1 MRLSPVL
8 RAGALVAAL
17 ALAVTACGGKSQ
29 QAATGGDSLVD
40 RAKAANKLTIGIKF
54 DQPGIGLKTGDTY
67 TGFDI
72 DVADYVAKKMGVDP
86 KNITFKQAPSAQR
99 EDLIA
104 QGDVDLVI
112 ASYTIND
119 NRKQKVSFAGPYF
132 VAGQDL
138 LVKADNTTITGP
150 DSLNGKKL
158 CSVSGSTSAQTVKT
172 KWANDVSLQ
181 QYGGYSEC
189 ITGLLNG
196 TIDAI
201 TTDNVILAGYASQP
215 ANVGKLKVVGKTFTS
230 EPYGIG
236 FKKGDT
242 KTQQAINSYIQNMEQ
257 DGSWATALKKNFG
270 ADYKVPD
277 SPAITEK

>member
-8 RAGALVAAL
+8 RAGALVATL

-29 QAATGGDSLVD
+29 QANSSDSLVD
-40 RAKAANKLTIGIKF
+40 RVKAANKLTVGIKF
-54 DQPGIGLKTGDTY
+54 DQPGLGLKTADGY
-67 TGFDI
+67 TGFDV
-72 DVADYVAKKMGVDP
+72 DVAKYIAKKLGVDE

-112 ASYTIND
+112 ATYTIND
-119 NRKQKVSFAGPYF
+119 KRKQKVSFAGPYF

-138 LVKADNTTITGP
+138 LVKADDTSITGP

-158 CSVSGSTSAQTVKT
+158 CSVTGSTSAQTIQT
-172 KWANDVSLQ
+172 KWANKVALQ

-189 ITGLLNG
+189 VTGLLNG
-196 TIDAI
+196 AIDAI
-201 TTDNVILAGYASQP
+201 STDDIILQGYAA
-215 ANVGKLKVVGKTFTS
+215 ANQGKLKVVGKPFTS

-236 FKKGDT
+236 LKKGDT
-242 KTQQAINSYIQNMEQ
+242 KAQQALNGYIQDMEQ
-257 DGSWATALKKNFG
+257 DGSWKAALLKNFG
-270 ADYKVPD
+270 SDYKVPQE
-277 SPAITEK
+277 PPITEK

>member
-8 RAGALVAAL
+8 RAGALVATL

-29 QAATGGDSLVD
+29 QAAAGGDSLVD
-40 RAKAANKLTIGIKF
+40 RAKADNKLTVGIKF
-54 DQPGIGLKTGDTY
+54 DQPGIGLKTGDGY
-67 TGFDI
+67 AGFDV
-72 DVADYVAKKMGVDP
+72 DVAKYVAKKMGVDE

-138 LVKADNTTITGP
+138 LIKADNTAITGP

-158 CSVSGSTSAQTVKT
+158 CSVTGSTSAQTVKT
-172 KWANDVSLQ
+172 KWASEVSLQ

-189 ITGLLNG
+189 VTGLLNG

-201 TTDNVILAGYASQP
+201 TTDDIILQGYAA
-215 ANVGKLKVVGKTFTS
+215 ANAGKLKVVGKPFTS

-236 FKKGDT
+236 LKKGDT
-242 KTQQAINSYIQNMEQ
+242 KTQQALDGYIQNMEQ
-257 DGSWATALKKNFG
+257 DGSWAAALKKNFG

-277 SPAITEK
+277 QPAITEK

>member
-8 RAGALVAAL
+8 RAGALVATL

-29 QAATGGDSLVD
+29 QASTGGDSLVD
-40 RAKAANKLTIGIKF
+40 RAKADNKLTVGIKF
-54 DQPGIGLKTGDTY
+54 DQPGIGLKTADGY
-67 TGFDI
+67 AGFDI
-72 DVADYVAKKMGVDP
+72 DVAKYVATKMGVDE

-104 QGDVDLVI
+104 QGDVDLVV

-138 LVKADNTTITGP
+138 LIKADNTAITGP

-158 CSVSGSTSAQTVKT
+158 CSVTGSTSAQTVKT

-189 ITGLLNG
+189 VTGLLNG

-201 TTDNVILAGYASQP
+201 TTDDIILQGYAA
-215 ANVGKLKVVGKTFTS
+215 ANAGKLKVVGKPFTS

-236 FKKGDT
+236 LKKGDT
-242 KTQQAINSYIQNMEQ
+242 KTQQALDGYIQNMEQ
-257 DGSWATALKKNFG
+257 DGSWAAALKKNFG

-277 SPAITEK
+277 QPAITEK

>member
-8 RAGALVAAL
+8 RAGALVATL

-29 QAATGGDSLVD
+29 QASTGGDSLVD
-40 RAKAANKLTIGIKF
+40 RAKADNKLTVGIKF
-54 DQPGIGLKTGDTY
+54 DQPGIGLKTADGY
-67 TGFDI
+67 AGFDI
-72 DVADYVAKKMGVDP
+72 DVAKYVAKKIGVDE

-104 QGDVDLVI
+104 QGDVDLVV

-138 LVKADNTTITGP
+138 LIKADNTAITGP

-158 CSVSGSTSAQTVKT
+158 CSVTGSTSAQTVKT

-189 ITGLLNG
+189 VTGLLNG

-201 TTDNVILAGYASQP
+201 TTDDIILQGYAA
-215 ANVGKLKVVGKTFTS
+215 ANAGKLKVVGKPFTS

-236 FKKGDT
+236 LKKGDT
-242 KTQQAINSYIQNMEQ
+242 KTQQALDGYIQNMEQ
-257 DGSWATALKKNFG
+257 DGSWAAALKKNFG

-277 SPAITEK
+277 QPAITEK

>member
-8 RAGALVAAL
+8 RAGALVATL

-29 QAATGGDSLVD
+29 QVNSSSSLVD
-40 RAKAANKLTIGIKF
+40 RAKADNKLTVGIKF
-54 DQPGIGLKTGDTY
+54 DQPGLGLKTANGY
-67 TGFDI
+67 TGFDV
-72 DVADYVAKKMGVDP
+72 DVAKYIAKKLGVDEN
-86 KNITFKQAPSAQR
+86 NITFKQAPSAQR

-112 ASYTIND
+112 ATYTIND
-119 NRKQKVSFAGPYF
+119 KRKQKVSFAGPYF

-138 LVKADNTTITGP
+138 LVKADNTSITGP

-158 CSVSGSTSAQTVKT
+158 CSVTGSTSAQTLQT
-172 KWANDVSLQ
+172 KYANQVSLQ
-181 QYGGYSEC
+181 NYGGYSEC

-196 TIDAI
+196 AIDAI
-201 TTDNVILAGYASQP
+201 STDDIILQGYAA
-215 ANVGKLKVVGKTFTS
+215 ANQGKLKVVGKPFTT

-242 KTQQAINSYIQNMEQ
+242 KTQQALDGYIQDMEQ
-257 DGSWATALKKNFG
+257 DGSWKAALQKNFG
-270 ADYKVPD
+270 SDYKIP
-277 SPAITEK
+277 SEPPITEK